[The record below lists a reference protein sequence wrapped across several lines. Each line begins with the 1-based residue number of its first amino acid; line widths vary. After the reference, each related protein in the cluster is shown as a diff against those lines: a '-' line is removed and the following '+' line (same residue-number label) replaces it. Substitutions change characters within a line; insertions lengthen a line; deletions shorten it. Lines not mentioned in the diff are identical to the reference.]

1 MKNPKNHILEAAAAV
16 KNLKKVHILEA
27 AAILLFLV
35 YMLPFFLVM
44 INSSKPSLRII
55 MDPLAFPDNP
65 SQLITNIKL
74 VFDSPNVRYVSSF
87 FSTIIITVVSVA
99 LLVLIS
105 SMAAWVLVRTK
116 TKLSNAV
123 FMVFVAAMVIPFQVV
138 MFPLISWFHFLE
150 VKLGL
155 FETPFRLLQNYP
167 GIIFAYMGFGSS
179 LSIFLFHGFIK
190 SVPLELE
197 EAATIDGCTKPE
209 TFFKIVFPILTPIA
223 VTVVILNGMW
233 IWNDYLLPL
242 LVLGSG
248 NAVRTLPLAVA
259 GFVGSFVKKWDLI
272 LTATLMTMLPIVIVC
287 LVLQKHII
295 KGMVDGSVKG

>member
-1 MKNPKNHILEAAAAV
+1 
-16 KNLKKVHILEA
+16 
-27 AAILLFLV
+27 
-35 YMLPFFLVM
+35 
-44 INSSKPSLRII
+44 
-55 MDPLAFPDNP
+55 MDPLSLPNTP

-74 VFDSPNVRYVSSF
+74 VLESPNVRYASSF
-87 FSTIIITVVSVA
+87 FSTLIITVVSVA

-116 TKLSNAV
+116 TKLSGAV

-138 MFPLISWFHFLE
+138 MFPLISWFHLIE

-155 FETPFRLLQNYP
+155 FETSFQLLQNYP
-167 GIIFAYMGFGSS
+167 GIIFAYLGFGSS

-209 TFFKIVFPILTPIA
+209 TFFKIVFPILTPIT
-223 VTVVILNGMW
+223 VTVIILNGIW

-248 NAVRTLPLAVA
+248 NEVQTLPLAVA
-259 GFVGSFVKKWDLI
+259 NFVGSFVKKWDLI
-272 LTATLMTMLPIVIVC
+272 LTATLMTMLPIVIVF
-287 LVLQKHII
+287 LILQKYII